1 VIASVRIDGGE
12 AVKAGDVLEHA
23 LDGTTRAQGNPA
35 VTARSFARV
44 IDPTPGERAPDGS
57 YRVRC
62 EMLIQRPYKPRA
74 ERMSE

>member
-1 VIASVRIDGGE
+1 MIAAVRIDGGI

-23 LDGTTRAQGNPA
+23 ADGTTRPQSDLVLTKN
-35 VTARSFARV
+35 SFARV

-62 EMLIQRPYKPRA
+62 ELLVQRPFVPRT
-74 ERMSE
+74 ERVPT